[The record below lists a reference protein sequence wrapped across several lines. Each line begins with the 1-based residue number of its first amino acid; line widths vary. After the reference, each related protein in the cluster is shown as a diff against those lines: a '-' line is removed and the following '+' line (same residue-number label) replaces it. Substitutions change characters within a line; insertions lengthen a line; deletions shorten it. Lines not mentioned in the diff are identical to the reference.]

1 MEPDN
6 RWSSTIQWTTEESKL
21 FACRIELINDQCN
34 ILLSIHQ
41 DHKLSEEEVSQYP
54 DLLDSM
60 ELASFK
66 EEGLSTNL
74 YFLEKTGSV

>member
-6 RWSSTIQWTTEESKL
+6 RWSSMIQWTTEESKL

-41 DHKLSEEEVSQYP
+41 DHKLSEEEVSQYL

-66 EEGLSTNL
+66 EKGLSTNL